1 MKLRI
6 AGIVKESVVDGPGV
20 RYVIF
25 TQGCFHNCPGCHNPE
40 THDVNGGYEV
50 DVNDIIKDISNS
62 KYIKG
67 VTFSG
72 GEPFLHC
79 TALYTIASEVKK
91 MGLDVVSYTGY
102 TYEEILGSN
111 DEDKM
116 KLLNLID
123 ILIDGKFIISQRDLS
138 LKFRGS
144 RNQRVIDVKKSIE
157 TGAPITLFA

>member
-1 MKLRI
+1 MNLRI

-79 TALYTIASEVKK
+79 GALYTIASEVKK

-116 KLLNLID
+116 KLLNIID

-144 RNQRVIDVKKSIE
+144 RNQRVIDVRKSIE
-157 TGAPITLFA
+157 AGAPEILFA

>member
-1 MKLRI
+1 MNLRI
-6 AGIVKESVVDGPGV
+6 AGIAKESVVDGPGV
-20 RYVIF
+20 RYVVF

-40 THDVNGGYEV
+40 THDVSGGYEV
-50 DVNDIIKDISNS
+50 DVKDIIKDISNS

-79 TALYTIASEVKK
+79 QALCTIASEVKK

-102 TYEEILGSN
+102 TYDEIVEFR

-116 KLLNLID
+116 KLLNLVD

-157 TGAPITLFA
+157 TGTPVILFA